1 MGKVVGNVV
10 KGVGKLVGGLFGG
23 AGGGAPQAPALPP
36 APPPTP
42 IRPAEAIASTETLK
56 KMRDPRRVSR
66 RKTIA
71 TSARGVTTETPV
83 EYTTLL
89 GGSKTNNR

>member
-23 AGGGAPQAPALPP
+23 GEVPQAPALPP

-42 IRPAEAIASTETLK
+42 VRPAEAIASTESLK

-66 RKTIA
+66 RRTIQ
-71 TSARGVTTETPV
+71 SGARGVTTEAPV
-83 EYTTLL
+83 EYSTLL
-89 GGSKTNNR
+89 GGSTTNNR